1 MVYFTAK
8 IRQILRN
15 NQLILAL
22 LAVIIGIIAGL
33 GEVIFQSGIDLFT
46 YLFHMG
52 GTRIQELPWWQIVAM
67 PTLGGL
73 IVGLIIHNFFPE
85 KRPQNVA
92 DVIEASAVHSGK
104 MKLSTGL
111 KAAFTS
117 VISIGSGGSVGQ
129 EGPIVHLGSSL
140 ASWCAQLLNLP
151 ATLTRTIL
159 GCGIAGAVAAAFNA
173 PIAGVFFALE
183 VVIGHYALS
192 AFTPVVIAAVT
203 ATMVSRWHY
212 GDVTSFTI
220 GTDLQVVSPFELPLF
235 ALLGIVA
242 AFVALLMTRLIFA
255 MDKAHDKAKV
265 PVWLRPAL
273 GGLCVGMIGVKV
285 PEVMG
290 VGYETTTQALNGQLT
305 IGFLGI
311 LVVLKI
317 VATTFSIGSRMAGGI
332 FSPSIFTGAVLGG
345 FFGAM
350 MQQAF
355 GFDISE
361 PAVYAVLGM
370 GAVAG
375 AIMGAPISTILIVFE
390 LTGNYAVTIALMVA
404 TGVASTVL
412 AELKIV
418 SFFKSQLKS
427 RGLNLDSGRYTGL
440 MRSIR
445 VEQLLSKNMIVVHK
459 DVTEAALAKAL
470 VKAPFGRV
478 WIIGD
483 RKEFIGCIGVEDV
496 TNAMANMNSNNPEF
510 NIVEVLKTD
519 IPFLLLSDHL
529 RTALNQQ
536 ELTGHIVIPVVN
548 NKEEML
554 FEGVIYTHD
563 LLLCYQREI
572 QRARAGERGDPL
584 PPAVYQ

>member
-1 MVYFTAK
+1 MVHFTTK
-8 IRQILRN
+8 IRQIMRN
-15 NQLILAL
+15 NQVILAI
-22 LAVIIGIIAGL
+22 LAVVIGIIAGL
-33 GEVIFQSGIDLFT
+33 GEVIFQAGIDLFT
-46 YLFHMG
+46 YMFRLGVHDLHA
-52 GTRIQELPWWQIVAM
+52 LPWWHIVAM

-73 IVGLIIHNFFPE
+73 VIGFMIHNFFPE
-85 KRPQNVA
+85 QRPQNVA
-92 DVIEASAVHSGK
+92 DVIEASAVHAGK
-104 MKLSTGL
+104 MKLGL
-111 KAAFTS
+111 GIKSAFTS
-117 VISIGSGGSVGQ
+117 IVSIGAGGSVGK

-192 AFTPVVIAAVT
+192 AFTPVVLAAVT

-220 GTDLQVVSPFELPLF
+220 GENLIVASPFELPLF
-235 ALLGIVA
+235 VLLGIVS

-255 MDKAHDKAKV
+255 MDGLHEKV
-265 PVWLRPAL
+265 KTPVWLRPAI
-273 GGLCVGMIGVKV
+273 GGLCVGLIGIKV

-290 VGYETTTQALNGQLT
+290 VGYETTTQALNGELT

-317 VATTFSIGSRMAGGI
+317 LATTFCLGSRMAGGI
-332 FSPSIFTGAVLGG
+332 FSPSIFVGAVLGG
-345 FFGAM
+345 FFGGMAHT
-350 MQQAF
+350 AL
-355 GFDISE
+355 GLDISD

-412 AELKIV
+412 AELKIR
-418 SFFKSQLKS
+418 SFFKIQLKK
-427 RGLNLDSGRYTGL
+427 RGLNVDSGRYTGL

-445 VEQLLSKNMIVVHK
+445 VEQLMSNNMIVVHK
-459 DVTEAALAKAL
+459 DLSESVLAKAL

-478 WIIGD
+478 WVIGD
-483 RKEFIGCIGVEDV
+483 KKEFIGCVGVEDV
-496 TNAMANMNSNNPEF
+496 TNAMATMNSKNRSFSIES
-510 NIVEVLKTD
+510 VLKKD
-519 IPFLLLSDHL
+519 IPFLLLNDHL

-548 NKEEML
+548 NKQEMR
-554 FEGVIYTHD
+554 FEGVLYTHD

-584 PPAVYQ
+584 PPPVYQ